1 MHLSARAATLAAVS
15 ALALSAATANA
26 QQNNANLTFAVGAAP
41 TSLDPHFHQLSP
53 NTAVA
58 QMLFSSLVQ
67 TDANARVQPGLA
79 ESWRAVDA
87 NTWEFKLRQG
97 VKFHNGSD
105 FTAED
110 VAFSFTRSANVPNS
124 PSSYAIYTRSMKN
137 VEIVDPYTIRITTD
151 GPYPLMPLDMTQL
164 MIIDKQTNE
173 GLNTEDYNSG
183 KGAIGTGPFRLVSH
197 RMGDRT
203 ELERNPNYWGPA
215 PAWSR
220 VSYRYITN
228 DSARTA
234 ALLAGDVDIIDQ
246 VPTSDIEKLRKDA
259 RVALSEITG
268 LRLIYLHF
276 DHLRA
281 DSSPFITDNDGKPL
295 ARNPLKDER
304 VRRALSIA
312 IDRTAITQRIMEG
325 SANPTGQFLSQGAFG
340 YVPGLDA
347 PKVDIEQAKKLL
359 ADAGYPGGFRITLH
373 GPNDRYPNDARII
386 QAIGQMW
393 TRIGVRTAVEGLPWA
408 TYAQR
413 GSRQDFSVSLWGWGI
428 STGEGSNPLRNL
440 VATWDAKL
448 GYGASNRGRYSNPQV
463 DALIGQLV
471 KELDDGK
478 REALIQEATRVVFN
492 DTGIAPIHIQKNIWA
507 MRRGFSHIPRA
518 DELSRAQDVSPAR

>member
-1 MHLSARAATLAAVS
+1 MHMSVRAAALAAVS
-15 ALALSAATANA
+15 ALALSAATAQA
-26 QQNNANLTFAVGAAP
+26 QQSSANLTFAVGAAP

-67 TDANARVQPGLA
+67 TDANARSEPGLA
-79 ESWRAVDA
+79 ESWKAIDA

-110 VAFSFTRSANVPNS
+110 VAFTFTRSASVPNS

-151 GPYPLMPLDMTQL
+151 GPYPLMPLDMASL

-183 KGAIGTGPFRLVSH
+183 KAAIGTGPYRLVSN

-203 ELERNPNYWGPA
+203 ELERAPNYWGPA
-215 PAWSR
+215 PAWQK

-259 RVALSEITG
+259 RLRLSEITS

-281 DSSPFITDNDGKPL
+281 DASPFITDNDGKPL
-295 ARNPLKDER
+295 PHNPLKDER

-312 IDRTAITQRIMEG
+312 IDRNAITSRIMEG

-347 PKVDIEQAKKLL
+347 PKVDIEQAKRLL
-359 ADAGYPGGFRITLH
+359 TEAGYPNGFRITLH

-393 TRIGVRTAVEGLPWA
+393 TRVGVRTAVEGLPWA
-408 TYAQR
+408 SYAQR
-413 GSRQDFSVSLWGWGI
+413 GARQDFSASLWGWGI

-478 REALIQEATRVVFN
+478 REALIQQATKIVFN
-492 DTGIAPIHIQKNIWA
+492 ETGVVPLHIQKNIWA
-507 MRRGFSHIPRA
+507 MRRGFNHIARA
-518 DELSRAQDVSPAR
+518 DELSRAQDVSPAQ